1 MTPKIKIGIVQ
12 INNSFFN
19 QSYFPYSAG
28 ILQAFSQRYLKE
40 PDNFEFLPPIYS
52 RMFMRTAIEKLL
64 SADIVCFSAYVW
76 NIKISLKIA
85 EGIKKNKPQALIVFG
100 GPQIPN
106 RESEVFL
113 RSNSFIDIACHD
125 EGENIFLNI
134 LENYYS
140 RDWSKI
146 PSISYINEEGEF
158 VRNPI
163 CARISDLNEIPSPYL
178 EGIFDHLIEKNPQST
193 WVALWETN
201 RGCPFLCAYCDW
213 GSATKNKVYAYNTE
227 ILFRE
232 VDWFSRNK
240 IEFIF
245 CCDANFGILERDI
258 EIVRYVAENKR
269 KYGYPKALSVQSTKN
284 FTKHA
289 YEIYKVMS
297 DTGLNKGVS
306 LSLQSLNEDTL
317 RGIRRKNI
325 PNKVF
330 REVQQRL
337 TSLNIETFTDL
348 ILGLPNETYETFVN
362 GVSAIIEN
370 GQHNRIQFNNLSILP
385 NAEMG
390 DSEYQ
395 KKFSFDIVETKIIN
409 IHGSMTDTGEVDET
423 QRLVVGTNTMPK
435 ADWLKVRVFG
445 WMASLLHFDKLL
457 QIPFVILHSFYHI
470 SFRELIEIFIDDNI
484 KSSILS
490 DIHSFFVKKA
500 TDIQNGKEE
509 FCESKKWLNIWW
521 PADELILIELCAEN
535 KLSDFYKEAEQ
546 AIGRYLRERELF
558 DCQPILSESILLN
571 QNLIKLPF
579 QDKDLDISLSYN
591 IWDVYYAIL
600 RNIKLSLKKGEFCY
614 RIDRTSIKWQS
625 WEDWCREVIWYGNK
639 KGAYIYNCKPLCL
652 DKQTLKAQQTC
663 I

>member
-1 MTPKIKIGIVQ
+1 MEPKIKIGMVQ

-19 QSYFPYSAG
+19 QNYFPYSVG
-28 ILQAFSQRYLKE
+28 ILQAFSQRHLKE
-40 PDNFEFLPPIYS
+40 SDNFEFLSPIYS
-52 RMFMRTAIEKLL
+52 RMFIRTAIEKLL
-64 SADIVCFSAYVW
+64 SADIVCFSTYVW

-85 EGIKKNKPQALIVFG
+85 EEIKKNKPQALIVFG
-100 GPQIPN
+100 GPQVPN
-106 RESEVFL
+106 REIEVFL

-134 LENYYS
+134 LKNYHN
-140 RDWSKI
+140 RDWAKV
-146 PSISYINEEGEF
+146 PSISYINEVGEF
-158 VRNPI
+158 IRNPA
-163 CARISDLNEIPSPYL
+163 CPRISDLNEIPSPYL
-178 EGIFDHLIEKNPQST
+178 DGVFDPLVETNPQST

-213 GSATKNKVYAYNTE
+213 GSATKNKVYAHNNE
-227 ILFRE
+227 KLFRE

-258 EIVRYVAENKR
+258 EIVKYVAENKR

-330 REVQQRL
+330 REVQRRL

-348 ILGLPNETYETFVN
+348 ILGLPDETYETFVN
-362 GVSAIIEN
+362 GVSTIIEN

-390 DSEYQ
+390 DREYQ
-395 KKFSFDIVETKIIN
+395 KKSGFDIVETKIIN

-435 ADWLKVRVFG
+435 DDWLRVRVFG

-457 QIPFVILHSFYHI
+457 QVPFIILHSFYHI
-470 SFRELIEIFIDDNI
+470 SFRELIEIFINNSI
-484 KSSILS
+484 KSPILT

-546 AIGRYLRERELF
+546 VIGRYLRDRELF
-558 DCQPILSESILLN
+558 DCQPILRESILLN

-579 QDKDLDISLSYN
+579 QDEDLDISLSYN
-591 IWDVYYAIL
+591 IWDVYYVIL
-600 RNIKLSLKKGEFCY
+600 RNAKLPLKKGEFCY
-614 RIDRTSIKWQS
+614 MIDRTSVKWQS

-639 KGAYIYNCKPLCL
+639 KGAYIYNCKPIGS
-652 DKQTLKAQQTC
+652 DKQTVKA
-663 I
+663 